1 MWNVLKRE
9 FYPRTNEQGDT
20 KFHMECGSSGLCLFT
35 DSELDE
41 VECNIPF
48 IIYFLTVLFCL
59 FLDSS

>member
-1 MWNVLKRE
+1 
-9 FYPRTNEQGDT
+9 
-20 KFHMECGSSGLCLFT
+20 MECGSSGLCLFT